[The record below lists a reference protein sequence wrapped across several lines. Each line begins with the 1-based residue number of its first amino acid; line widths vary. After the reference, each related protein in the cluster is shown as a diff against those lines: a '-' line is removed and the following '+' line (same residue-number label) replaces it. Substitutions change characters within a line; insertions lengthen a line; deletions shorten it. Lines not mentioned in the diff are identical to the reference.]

1 MRAMAADSVSSDRS
15 GTVTGR
21 NSGPPL
27 TISFTLDPAAAF
39 SPGAGSQL
47 MTYFAVTSLE
57 AETQS

>member
-21 NSGPPL
+21 SSGPPL

-57 AETQS
+57 A